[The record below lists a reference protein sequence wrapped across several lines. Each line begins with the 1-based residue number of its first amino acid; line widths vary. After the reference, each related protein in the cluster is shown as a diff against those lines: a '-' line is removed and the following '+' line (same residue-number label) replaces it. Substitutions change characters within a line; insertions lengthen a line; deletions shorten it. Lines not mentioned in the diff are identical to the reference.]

1 MTASDKALRLVLARL
16 TARDRYLCQLLYDH
30 DILTSR
36 QVCQVAFTGE
46 RRTRKRLAEL
56 AGLQVIDRIRPHI
69 RSGSAPSHCLLGTA
83 GAVFVASDL
92 GLTVQATLRRR
103 DAAYSL
109 ARGQRL
115 AHHLGANQVFTDLLA
130 ASRQPTPAGQ
140 LELWW
145 SARRCAA
152 EWGQVVNPDGYGIW
166 TAASG
171 RRLPFLL
178 EHDMG
183 TERLA
188 RLAAKLDGYAD
199 LTAAAGHPTQI
210 LFTFPTPEREHR
222 ARHALAPAA
231 TRLHQPIAT
240 AVLGTHPR
248 RQPDPSGGRCMT
260 TSTTLLGEILPALA
274 GTPRGSATERTQ
286 PARLPSWPPA
296 SAAWSCSWR

>member
-1 MTASDKALRLVLARL
+1 MVITVSDKALSLVLARL
-16 TARDRYLCQLLYDH
+16 TDRDRYLCQLLHEH
-30 DILTSR
+30 DVLTSR

-56 AGLQVIDRIRPHI
+56 ANLAVIDRLRP
-69 RSGSAPSHCLLGTA
+69 RVATGSAPFHCLLGPA

-92 GLTVQATLRRR
+92 GLAASAVLRRR
-103 DAAYSL
+103 DVAHTL

-130 ASRQPTPAGQ
+130 DGRRANPSGQ
-140 LELWW
+140 LEVWW

-152 EWGQVVNPDGYGIW
+152 EWGQVVHPDGYGIW
-166 TAASG
+166 TTPEG

-210 LFTFPTPEREHR
+210 LFTFPTPEREHS
-222 ARHALAPAA
+222 ARHALTPAA
-231 TRLHQPIAT
+231 SRLHQPIAT
-240 AVLGTHPR
+240 AVKNALTDAAGTIWRPLHDY
-248 RQPDPSGGRCMT
+248 QHY
-260 TSTTLLGEILPALA
+260 LLGDLPAFA
-274 GTPRGSATERTQ
+274 DKPGVGY
-286 PARLPSWPPA
+286 
-296 SAAWSCSWR
+296 